1 MKDLQRLRS
10 IVAAAKLR
18 DLERGT
24 KLANDSRL
32 QVRVPSDLA
41 ALVER
46 LAIVLGCTRAEVL
59 SLALDEFAEKLHPE
73 LVST

>member
-18 DLERGT
+18 DFERGT

-73 LVST
+73 LVSA